1 MVIFPNSVM
10 NDQQSI
16 FIRSMIPISVNEM
29 VVRAWPLGP
38 VNEAPELRRIRIEG
52 ALSFLG
58 PGGFATPDDVEMLE
72 LCQRGYEMGGIPWND
87 ISKGFTAGEETPSG
101 EDKLMNELQMR
112 AYWSQYDKIMSAVA

>member
-1 MVIFPNSVM
+1 
-10 NDQQSI
+10 
-16 FIRSMIPISVNEM
+16 MIPISVNEM

-38 VNEAPELRRIRIEG
+38 VNEAPELRSIRIEG